1 MRPPESWQTARAT
14 VAIAAA
20 TTACWLVVALAGL
33 QDWVA
38 AVGGFVPA
46 RLDGPPAAAIA
57 AAILMPLTA
66 ALIHNGIVHLLLV
79 LVIFLFCGRA
89 VEGVLGPRGIVIL
102 YLAGLYLS
110 AAAQYAVAPHSA
122 LTSIGASGGVS
133 AIVGAYATMFGR
145 YRVQLANPKLARWL
159 HIAWLLAA
167 WIVINLMIDW
177 TFRTAANPGML
188 GVGVSLAAHVGGFVA
203 GLMLQK
209 PLLLL
214 KWRGA

>member
-1 MRPPESWQTARAT
+1 MRPPDSWQSARAT
-14 VAIAAA
+14 VAIAAG

-33 QDWVA
+33 QQWVA
-38 AVGGFVPA
+38 AAGGFVPA
-46 RLDGPPAAAIA
+46 RLDGPPEAAII
-57 AAILMPLTA
+57 AAIVTPLTA
-66 ALIHNGIVHLLLV
+66 ALIHNGPVHLLLV
-79 LVIFLFCGRA
+79 LVILLFCGRA
-89 VEGVLGPRGIVIL
+89 VEGVLGPRGIVLL

-110 AAAQYAVAPHSA
+110 AAAQYAVAPHS
-122 LTSIGASGGVS
+122 LLVSIGASGAVS

-145 YRVQLANPKLARWL
+145 YRVRIANPILARWV

-177 TFRTAANPGML
+177 TFRAATDPGMQ

-203 GLMLQK
+203 GLALQK